1 MFSEIPL
8 LQNVRVASPCSAQWD
23 EMTPV
28 EGNRVRFCD
37 HCEKRVY
44 NLSSMGQ
51 AEAEGLLRAH
61 EGRLCVR
68 YFRRDDGTI
77 LTNDCPIGL
86 RAAQRL
92 LYKRQRTALAAF
104 LILAAGFAGYAAERG
119 FSAANQDVQNVEQ
132 APLTGQ
138 LALPPSDVV
147 GGLPAPVA
155 VEPRPRADIGMVINW
170 TSPPQH
176 RMGKVMIHKE
186 KRQDK
191 K

>member
-23 EMTPV
+23 EMTPI

-77 LTNDCPIGL
+77 LTNDCPVGL
-86 RAAQRL
+86 QAAQRL
-92 LYKRQRTALAAF
+92 LYKRQRAALAAF
-104 LILAAGFAGYAAERG
+104 LVLAAGFAGYAAERG
-119 FSAANQDVQNVEQ
+119 FSSAAPNLGEV
-132 APLTGQ
+132 PLMGKIVSQ
-138 LALPPSDVV
+138 PSEVV
-147 GGLPAPVA
+147 GNLPAPEA
-155 VEPRPRADIGMVINW
+155 VEPTPSVNPTMGEVKEW
-170 TSPPQH
+170 TSPP
-176 RMGKVMIHKE
+176 RPVMGAVAYP
-186 KRQDK
+186 
-191 K
+191 